1 MPANNLQILQTQLL
15 TLRRQEAG
23 ILSIQSTLG
32 GQVSAVEQELD
43 AAVLVAEAATAALRA
58 IQTTVATVS
67 NTQTSLDATLGTVQ
81 ADINRVD
88 SQVTS
93 ASSSSGHTRSA
104 VQSLVQQLVHPDATW
119 EEGSSSYTLPVD
131 AVPIYQA
138 IQNETTSLDA
148 RVTASEGNLVPAD
161 AQIYA
166 STHASDP
173 AYLPRDVADAV
184 VTVDGAAVKFW
195 GSEAGGGQTLQ
206 FVSSDAKGTPT
217 YDLAGRAVTLSA
229 SYMPVSNPV
238 NSITLVDQTLILAV
252 RMQAGSAA
260 YANDR
265 TLIGYGQWSSSDTAF
280 VGTVNTGRWKI
291 QFVKHSTYTEGG
303 KQIIISPANA
313 STIMSQVHDFVLAFA
328 FRSATQDFL
337 VRWVYLATDGS
348 TLEEGPAYVVSG
360 DYGINSTYITNPDPG
375 VHTFGLGHQSQYTI
389 TGAGVKDVRVYPVPL
404 DETAL
409 NAEFDATVALITAR
423 VTAAGTSS
431 SPPSV
436 STGSLR
442 LHIDASDDNSL
453 WTDNSMTS
461 KVTTGEVRFVKDLSG
476 SGHHLQYNSGNL
488 ITTGTSTNGDTTLR
502 TISHD
507 SGGQAGYNWQG
518 VLLSDTAATGGVLFM
533 VIKQTDGSGSGG
545 FMVPDWATLPD
556 TANTNPSAVYPGF
569 WMGDGAS
576 AYMWPAGGQHQLV
589 IFRGDPTA
597 NVSRLYAMAAGAY
610 DNSPLVTSPYSTEL
624 LARPM
629 MCHHYRGETCE
640 VLYYTGVMSDEDFNS
655 TALYLLNKWLGP
667 STA

>member
-32 GQVSAVEQELD
+32 GQVSAVEPQLD
-43 AAVLVAEAATAALRA
+43 EAVLVAEAATAALSA

-67 NTQTSLDATLGTVQ
+67 NTQTSLDSTLGTVQ

-93 ASSSSGHTRSA
+93 ASSSSGHTRDA

-148 RVTASEGNLVPAD
+148 RVTA
-161 AQIYA
+161 
-166 STHASDP
+166 
-173 AYLPRDVADAV
+173 
-184 VTVDGAAVKFW
+184 AAT
-195 GSEAGGGQTLQ
+195 GS
-206 FVSSDAKGTPT
+206 
-217 YDLAGRAVTLSA
+217 
-229 SYMPVSNPV
+229 
-238 NSITLVDQTLILAV
+238 
-252 RMQAGSAA
+252 
-260 YANDR
+260 
-265 TLIGYGQWSSSDTAF
+265 
-280 VGTVNTGRWKI
+280 
-291 QFVKHSTYTEGG
+291 
-303 KQIIISPANA
+303 
-313 STIMSQVHDFVLAFA
+313 
-328 FRSATQDFL
+328 
-337 VRWVYLATDGS
+337 
-348 TLEEGPAYVVSG
+348 
-360 DYGINSTYITNPDPG
+360 
-375 VHTFGLGHQSQYTI
+375 
-389 TGAGVKDVRVYPVPL
+389 
-404 DETAL
+404 
-409 NAEFDATVALITAR
+409 
-423 VTAAGTSS
+423 SS

-556 TANTNPSAVYPGF
+556 TANTNPSAVYPGV

-624 LARPM
+624 LARPV